1 MDGTFGVHLWSAV
14 SWGTLLPWKP
24 QREALSHQGL
34 GAILLDDVNCTGNES
49 SLADCQFK
57 SWGSSDCQ
65 HTEDAGVIC
74 ASEDLDGNS
83 TGYTLDNSQNIAE
96 SLSALYDRQ
105 RNCDLFIT
113 LETPDG
119 QSQPQE
125 LCAHRLILSV
135 NPESQFLLTG
145 DGSRFT
151 LTVEKDCLPQVNRFL
166 RYFYSRKIKV
176 TLSSVKCIHQ
186 LASRYKVSS
195 LQEYA
200 AQFFF
205 VLLPED
211 TTFRKQLELLNYATS
226 SGDPVLQ
233 DLCMKYLAW
242 NCEAFSQSSAWGDL
256 MLGQLRSLLSRTDL
270 VIHSELSLLQAM
282 QNWATSSS
290 LNGDVLRG
298 LIEEI
303 RFPMLTPE
311 ELFQIQFNVS
321 LYQEHK
327 LTFQSKI
334 VQALEFHT
342 VSFQTLNRYVNLTED
357 SYTPRIYTSPTW
369 VFRVTATPY
378 YGYPQYQYFNTPK
391 HTSFLYS
398 SQQIQWNAAYL
409 PNMQSC
415 WNLGFS
421 CSEGSLPALGISTGT
436 TDSVIEYDNVALQ
449 TCDGAVVTEVRKVR
463 DRLVAF
469 PTSQNGTHFPCPS
482 GSVTYRIIVRPMY
495 KPS

>member
-1 MDGTFGVHLWSAV
+1 M
-14 SWGTLLPWKP
+14 
-24 QREALSHQGL
+24 
-34 GAILLDDVNCTGNES
+34 ILLC
-49 SLADCQFK
+49 
-57 SWGSSDCQ
+57 
-65 HTEDAGVIC
+65 
-74 ASEDLDGNS
+74 
-83 TGYTLDNSQNIAE
+83 
-96 SLSALYDRQ
+96 
-105 RNCDLFIT
+105 
-113 LETPDG
+113 
-119 QSQPQE
+119 
-125 LCAHRLILSV
+125 
-135 NPESQFLLTG
+135 
-145 DGSRFT
+145 
-151 LTVEKDCLPQVNRFL
+151 L

-242 NCEAFSQSSAWGDL
+242 NCEAFSQSRAWGDL

-282 QNWATSSS
+282 QNWATSNS

-311 ELFQIQFNVS
+311 ELFKIQINVS

-369 VFRVTATPY
+369 VFRVSATPY
-378 YGYPQYQYFNTPK
+378 SSQTGYKHGYNQYQRQQRIGYNQYQNFNTPK
-391 HTSFLYS
+391 HTSFLFS

-409 PNMQSC
+409 PNVQSC
-415 WNLGFS
+415 QSLGFS
-421 CSEGSLPALGISTGT
+421 CSEDSLPALSLSTGT

-449 TCDGAVVTEVRKVR
+449 TCDGAVVTEVRKFW

-469 PTSQNGTHFPCPS
+469 PTSPNGTHFPCPS
-482 GSVTYRIIVRPMY
+482 GSVTYRMVVRPMY
-495 KPS
+495 KNV